1 MAVNLL
7 NMKVIMLTVGI
18 ISVRLEPEEPAVGWV
33 SVALEYTIAVSFH
46 HVFGVY
52 TVRIFLKMPHKTD
65 MPVQNT
71 EQAGHCP
78 GTTVKF
84 PGISRLS

>member
-7 NMKVIMLTVGI
+7 NLKVIMLTVGI
-18 ISVRLEPEEPAVGWV
+18 ISVRLESEEHAVGWV

-52 TVRIFLKMPHKTD
+52 TVRIF
-65 MPVQNT
+65 
-71 EQAGHCP
+71 
-78 GTTVKF
+78 F
-84 PGISRLS
+84 